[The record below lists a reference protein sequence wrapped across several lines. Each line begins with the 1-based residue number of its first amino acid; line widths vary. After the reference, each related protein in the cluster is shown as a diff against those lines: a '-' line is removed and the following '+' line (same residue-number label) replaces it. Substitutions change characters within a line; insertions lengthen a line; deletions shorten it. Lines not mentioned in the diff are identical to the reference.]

1 MTARPAC
8 PPVVHIPARTPKHTE
23 VCCHHDVVTVAAGSL
38 RDRVNSTDVFCGVLV
53 AAVLVRLLFGDLFA
67 TPAVAAWTTIFA
79 AICIQAA
86 PYLVLGV
93 LLSTAIA
100 VFVPPSFFT
109 RALPVRASLAV
120 PVAGLA
126 GAALPGC
133 ECGSVPVAASLMRRG
148 VARGPAV
155 AFLLSAPAINPVVLV
170 ATAVAFPGRP
180 GMVLARLVGS
190 LATALTVGWLWQRLG
205 RDLPIRA
212 GVSAPD
218 DASMWHRAQLTA
230 SHDLAQAL
238 GMLTIGAASAAF
250 LNVTVPRSWLDHLA
264 GNAIAGIVAL
274 ALLAVVLA
282 VCSEADAFIAASLT
296 QFSLTARLA
305 FMVVGPAVDVKLI
318 AMQVGTFGRG
328 FAVRFAPLALV
339 VAAVAAAVV
348 GTLLL

>member
-1 MTARPAC
+1 MM
-8 PPVVHIPARTPKHTE
+8 
-23 VCCHHDVVTVAAGSL
+23 TVASGGL
-38 RDRVNSTDVFCGVLV
+38 RGKVTSTDVFCGVLV
-53 AAVLVRLLFGDLFA
+53 GAVLVRLVFGDVFA
-67 TPAVAAWTTIFA
+67 TPAVAAWTTVFA

-100 VFVPPSFFT
+100 VFVPASFFT
-109 RALPVRASLAV
+109 RALPGRTSLAV

-148 VARGPAV
+148 VAPGPAV
-155 AFLLSAPAINPVVLV
+155 ALLLSAPAINPVVLV

-180 GMVLARLVGS
+180 GVVLARLIAS

-212 GVSAPD
+212 RAGAPD
-218 DASMWHRAQLTA
+218 RASLWRRAQLTA

-238 GMLTIGAASAAF
+238 GLLTIGAASAAF
-250 LNVTVPRSWLDHLA
+250 LNVTMPRSWLDHVA
-264 GNAIAGIVAL
+264 GNEIAGLITL

-305 FMVVGPAVDVKLI
+305 FMVVGPAVDVKLA
-318 AMQVGTFGRG
+318 AMQMGTFGRA

-339 VAAVAAAVV
+339 VAAVAAAAV
-348 GTLLL
+348 GTVLL